1 MSLRV
6 RRNDAIA
13 GEFQGIEDAG
23 VSTSWRLQT
32 DTYMCIDT
40 GAGSLPPFE
49 QTISLLA
56 EYNPRPRLDRTES
69 LSHEGI
75 CCYTTPQD

>member
-6 RRNDAIA
+6 RNNDAIA

-40 GAGSLPPFE
+40 GAGSRPSSRQFPFLQNAIHDPDSIE
-49 QTISLLA
+49 PNL
-56 EYNPRPRLDRTES
+56 
-69 LSHEGI
+69 
-75 CCYTTPQD
+75 